1 MNVYFHLHL
10 SAVMNF
16 VNNSVVKIMQ
26 MSTQIETF
34 FVKLLTDVS
43 TLSLM
48 SSQDHC
54 QGVSPLETLTHHK
67 QDLHMHVIRIW
78 ALLNEIVQW

>member
-10 SAVMNF
+10 SAATNF

-54 QGVSPLETLTHHK
+54 QEVSQLETLTSQAGFAHAC
-67 QDLHMHVIRIW
+67 DTNSGSV
-78 ALLNEIVQW
+78 E